1 MEKTACTNVANTA
14 WTRRIVIQQMV
25 PVSHVLMD
33 LKEKSAIKVCRAYI
47 VSSPGLK
54 AQVSFS
60 DSLLSVVCLSVCLS
74 VCKIFFFLRLL
85 LKNYQT
91 WHKASLGEGN
101 SSLFK

>member
-60 DSLLSVVCLSVCLS
+60 DSLLSVVRLSA
-74 VCKIFFFLRLL
+74 RLFVRPSENFSHFHIL
-85 LKNYQT
+85 LKNHRANFNQT
-91 WHKASLGEGN
+91 
-101 SSLFK
+101 